1 MKITHILCLL
11 PAMVDKLKLAH
22 SVRPKNAAYI
32 GSSYFSSRYPPAAE
46 FIFSF
51 KDFGFLHQSPV
62 VALVLQHGGVLA

>member
-1 MKITHILCLL
+1 
-11 PAMVDKLKLAH
+11 MVDKLKLAH